1 MSRWTSLPVWACRSA
16 VPGLDAGGG
25 SGVQRRLRRRCLGD
39 SGLGRALSIGVAG
52 SMVDF
57 LAHGLV
63 DAAYF
68 VIDLAFVHML
78 SLAT

>member
-1 MSRWTSLPVWACRSA
+1 MQVAFWRTLV
-16 VPGLDAGGG
+16 
-25 SGVQRRLRRRCLGD
+25 RLRRCRLGD

-78 SLAT
+78 SLAILDWLASGWPEE